1 VGKLLYFA
9 LGVAVG
15 GGLVAWY
22 FKNHALEL
30 TVGGI
35 AEKLGAS
42 PQTVADLKDAAAH
55 IQGLSN

>member
-1 VGKLLYFA
+1 MGKLLYFA
-9 LGVAVG
+9 VGVAVG

-42 PQTVADLKDAAAH
+42 PETVADLKDFAGRV
-55 IQGLSN
+55 QGLSN

>member
-9 LGVAVG
+9 LGAAVG

-35 AEKLGAS
+35 AEKFGAS
-42 PQTVADLKDAAAH
+42 PQTVSELQDVAAR
-55 IQGLSN
+55 IQALN